1 MNFKKLLFFISF
13 FSFSFGT
20 SLSAQLYIN
29 EIMVQPPSSGS
40 SAKQDNE
47 ELIEIR
53 GVANST
59 IADNTYLIQVEGDSN
74 DPGDIESSS
83 NNAGGIIDLSGKTIG
98 SNGTLVIL
106 TTGHPYTISSET
118 TQVLDVTDG
127 NLEDPTHTFF
137 LINTNG
143 NSVEDDGGTS
153 RSAPHSN
160 HDLDE
165 NNDGI
170 IDTKFTSAWTF
181 MDGISIIDN
190 DDSNEYGYAEVI
202 FSKKPSNSTI
212 YKSST
217 ATLVDTSNQQFR
229 YFARIGNSTGY
240 KAGEVA
246 DADWVGG
253 TINSGDNPN
262 LSSSD
267 YWSFGS
273 NSSGIRALP
282 EAWEGYE
289 LNHLGAPNPT
299 ADALSIKSFDDPNDF
314 ILYPNPTNA
323 MIHISGKESVDAISL
338 YNISG
343 QLIMKATNTSTLDV
357 GSQQNGLYI
366 KKSPNKINRQ
376 KTSKPKN

>member
-1 MNFKKLLFFISF
+1 MKKLLLTITIMSI
-13 FSFSFGT
+13 GT

-29 EIMVQPPSSGS
+29 EIMVQPPNSSS
-40 SAKQDNE
+40 SPKQDNE

-59 IADNTYLIQVEGDSN
+59 IAANTYLIQVEGDET

-106 TTGHPYTISSET
+106 TTGHPYTINSGGT
-118 TQVLDVTDG
+118 TRITGVTDG

-366 KKSPNKINRQ
+366 IEIKDKG
-376 KTSKPKN
+376 KTSVNKLIKH

>member
-1 MNFKKLLFFISF
+1 
-13 FSFSFGT
+13 
-20 SLSAQLYIN
+20 
-29 EIMVQPPSSGS
+29 MVQPPNSSS
-40 SAKQDNE
+40 SPKQDNE

-202 FSKKPSNSTI
+202 FSKNPSNSTI
-212 YKSST
+212 YKSGT
-217 ATLVDTSNQQFR
+217 ATLVDTSGQQFR

-240 KAGEVA
+240 NAGEVA

-267 YWSFGS
+267 YWHFGS
-273 NSSGIRALP
+273 NNSGIRALP

-289 LNHLGAPNPT
+289 LNHLGEPNPSST
-299 ADALSIKSFDDPNDF
+299 SS
-314 ILYPNPTNA
+314 T
-323 MIHISGKESVDAISL
+323 
-338 YNISG
+338 
-343 QLIMKATNTSTLDV
+343 QLGTTTSTIASDTCL
-357 GSQQNGLYI
+357 LYT
-366 KKSPNKINRQ
+366 SPSPRD
-376 KTSKPKN
+376 

>member
-1 MNFKKLLFFISF
+1 MKKLLLTITIMSI
-13 FSFSFGT
+13 GT

-29 EIMVQPPSSGS
+29 EIMVQPPNSSS
-40 SAKQDNE
+40 SPKQDNE

-59 IADNTYLIQVEGDSN
+59 IAANTYLIQVEGDET
-74 DPGDIESSS
+74 DPGDIESGGGQ
-83 NNAGGIIDLSGKTIG
+83 GGIIDLSGKTIG

-366 KKSPNKINRQ
+366 IEIKDKGKTTVNRLI
-376 KTSKPKN
+376 KH

>member
-1 MNFKKLLFFISF
+1 MKKYLLILTIMSI
-13 FSFSFGT
+13 GT

-29 EIMVQPPSSGS
+29 EIMVQPPSSS
-40 SAKQDNE
+40 TSTKQDNE

-59 IADNTYLIQVEGDSN
+59 IADNTYLIQVEGDSS

-98 SNGTLVIL
+98 SNGILVIL
-106 TTGHPYTISSET
+106 TTGHPYTINSES
-118 TQVLDVTDG
+118 TQLLDVTDG

-165 NNDGI
+165 NDDGI
-170 IDTKFTSAWTF
+170 IDAKFTSAWTF

-190 DDSNEYGYAEVI
+190 DDSDEYGYAEVI
-202 FSKKPSNSTI
+202 FSKNPSSSTI

-253 TINSGDNPN
+253 TVNSGDNPN
-262 LSSSD
+262 NADSD
-267 YWSFGS
+267 YWSFGTS
-273 NSSGIRALP
+273 SSGVRALP
-282 EAWEGYE
+282 EEWEKYV
-289 LNHLGAPNPT
+289 LDHLGAPNPDNT
-299 ADALSIKSFDDPNDF
+299 LSVNTLENPNNF
-314 ILYPNPTNA
+314 VLYPNPTNGVV
-323 MIHISGKESVDAISL
+323 HISAKESVDAL
-338 YNISG
+338 RVFNISG
-343 QLIMKATNTSTLDV
+343 QLIKEVTNANSIDISSQRSGLYMIEIEDV
-357 GSQQNGLYI
+357 G
-366 KKSPNKINRQ
+366 
-376 KTSKPKN
+376 KTSVAKLIKR

>member
-1 MNFKKLLFFISF
+1 MKKLLLTITIMSI
-13 FSFSFGT
+13 GT

-29 EIMVQPPSSGS
+29 EIMVQPPNSSS
-40 SAKQDNE
+40 SPKQDNE

-59 IADNTYLIQVEGDSN
+59 IAANTYLIQVEGDET

-212 YKSST
+212 FKSST

-282 EAWEGYE
+282 EAGEGYE

-366 KKSPNKINRQ
+366 IEIKDKG
-376 KTSKPKN
+376 KTSVNKLIKH

>member
-1 MNFKKLLFFISF
+1 M
-13 FSFSFGT
+13 
-20 SLSAQLYIN
+20 
-29 EIMVQPPSSGS
+29 
-40 SAKQDNE
+40 D
-47 ELIEIR
+47 
-53 GVANST
+53 
-59 IADNTYLIQVEGDSN
+59 
-74 DPGDIESSS
+74 
-83 NNAGGIIDLSGKTIG
+83 
-98 SNGTLVIL
+98 
-106 TTGHPYTISSET
+106 
-118 TQVLDVTDG
+118 
-127 NLEDPTHTFF
+127 ED
-137 LINTNG
+137 
-143 NSVEDDGGTS
+143 
-153 RSAPHSN
+153 
-160 HDLDE
+160 
-165 NNDGI
+165 NDGE

-181 MDGISIIDN
+181 MDGISVLKDN
-190 DDSNEYGYAEVI
+190 TSMYGYAEVI
-202 FSKKPSNSTI
+202 FAKNTSGKTV

-253 TINSGDNPN
+253 TVNSGDNPN

-273 NSSGIRALP
+273 SSSGIRALP

-299 ADALSIKSFDDPNDF
+299 ADALSIKSFDDFNDF

-366 KKSPNKINRQ
+366 IEIKDKE
-376 KTSKPKN
+376 KTTVKRLIKH

>member
-1 MNFKKLLFFISF
+1 MSI
-13 FSFSFGT
+13 GT

-29 EIMVQPPSSGS
+29 EIMVQPPNSSS
-40 SAKQDNE
+40 SPKQDNE

-59 IADNTYLIQVEGDSN
+59 IADNTYLIQVEGDET
-74 DPGDIESSS
+74 DPGDIETNT

-106 TTGHPYTISSET
+106 TTGHPYTINSGGT
-118 TQVLDVTDG
+118 TRITGVTDG

-143 NSVEDDGGTS
+143 NSVTDDGGTS
-153 RSAPHSN
+153 RSTPHTN

-165 NNDGI
+165 DNDGI

-190 DDSNEYGYAEVI
+190 DDDNEYGYAEVI
-202 FSKKPSNSTI
+202 FSKNPSNSTI
-212 YKSST
+212 YKSDT

-240 KAGEVA
+240 KAGEVT

-299 ADALSIKSFDDPNDF
+299 ADALSIKSFDNPNDF

-366 KKSPNKINRQ
+366 IEIKDKGKTTVNRLI
-376 KTSKPKN
+376 KH

>member
-1 MNFKKLLFFISF
+1 MKKLLLTITIMSI
-13 FSFSFGT
+13 GT

-29 EIMVQPPSSGS
+29 EIMVQPPNSSS
-40 SAKQDNE
+40 SPKQDNE

-59 IADNTYLIQVEGDSN
+59 IADNTYLIQVEGDGNSE
-74 DPGDIESSS
+74 PGDIESGGGQ
-83 NNAGGIIDLSGKTIG
+83 GGIIDLSGKTIG

-118 TQVLDVTDG
+118 TVLLDVTDG
-127 NLEDPTHTFF
+127 NLEDPSNNFF

-143 NSVEDDGGTS
+143 NSVTDKNGTS
-153 RSAPHSN
+153 RDAPHSN
-160 HDLDE
+160 HDLDAD
-165 NNDGI
+165 NDGI

-202 FSKKPSNSTI
+202 FSKNPSNSTI

-217 ATLVDTSNQQFR
+217 ATLVDTSGQQFR

-366 KKSPNKINRQ
+366 IEIKDKGKTTVNRLI
-376 KTSKPKN
+376 KH

>member
-1 MNFKKLLFFISF
+1 MKKLLLTITIMSI
-13 FSFSFGT
+13 GT

-29 EIMVQPPSSGS
+29 EIMVQPPNSSS
-40 SAKQDNE
+40 SPKQDNE

-59 IADNTYLIQVEGDSN
+59 IAANTYLIQVEGDET
-74 DPGDIESSS
+74 DPGDIESGGGQ
-83 NNAGGIIDLSGKTIG
+83 GGIIDLSGKTIG

-212 YKSST
+212 FKSST

-253 TINSGDNPN
+253 TINSGDNPT

-366 KKSPNKINRQ
+366 IEIKDKG
-376 KTSKPKN
+376 KTSVNKLIKH

>member
-1 MNFKKLLFFISF
+1 MKKYLLILTIMSI
-13 FSFSFGT
+13 GT

-29 EIMVQPPSSGS
+29 EIMVQPPSSS
-40 SAKQDNE
+40 TSPKQDNE

-59 IADNTYLIQVEGDSN
+59 IADNTYLIQVEGDSI

-83 NNAGGIIDLSGKTIG
+83 NNAGGIIDLSGKTLG
-98 SNGTLVIL
+98 PNGILVIL
-106 TTGHPYTISSET
+106 TTGHPYTINSES
-118 TQVLDVTDG
+118 TQLLDVTDG

-170 IDTKFTSAWTF
+170 IDAKFTSAWTF

-190 DDSNEYGYAEVI
+190 DDSDEYGYAEVI
-202 FSKKPSNSTI
+202 FSKNPSSSTI

-253 TINSGDNPN
+253 TVNSGDNPN
-262 LSSSD
+262 NADSD
-267 YWSFGS
+267 YWSFGTS
-273 NSSGIRALP
+273 SSGVRALP
-282 EAWEGYE
+282 EEWEKYV
-289 LNHLGAPNPT
+289 LDHLGAPNPDNT
-299 ADALSIKSFDDPNDF
+299 LSVNTLENPNNF
-314 ILYPNPTNA
+314 VLYPNPTNGVV
-323 MIHISGKESVDAISL
+323 HISAKESVDAL
-338 YNISG
+338 RVFNISG
-343 QLIMKATNTSTLDV
+343 QLIKEVTNANSIDISSQRSGLYMIEIEDV
-357 GSQQNGLYI
+357 G
-366 KKSPNKINRQ
+366 
-376 KTSKPKN
+376 KTSVAKLIKR

>member
-1 MNFKKLLFFISF
+1 MKKLLLTITIMSI
-13 FSFSFGT
+13 GT

-29 EIMVQPPSSGS
+29 EIMVQPPNSSS
-40 SAKQDNE
+40 SPKQDNE

-118 TQVLDVTDG
+118 TQLLDVTDG

-165 NNDGI
+165 DNDGI

-267 YWSFGS
+267 YWHFGS

-323 MIHISGKESVDAISL
+323 LVHISGKESVDAISL

-343 QLIMKATNTSTLDV
+343 QLIMRATNTSTLDV

-366 KKSPNKINRQ
+366 IEIKDKGKTTVNRLI
-376 KTSKPKN
+376 KH

>member
-1 MNFKKLLFFISF
+1 MKKLLLTITIMSI
-13 FSFSFGT
+13 GT

-29 EIMVQPPSSGS
+29 EIMVQPPNSSS
-40 SAKQDNE
+40 SPKQDNE

-59 IADNTYLIQVEGDSN
+59 IADNTYLIQVEGDET

-118 TQVLDVTDG
+118 TQLLDVTDG

-212 YKSST
+212 YKSGT
-217 ATLVDTSNQQFR
+217 ATLVDTSSQQFR

-240 KAGEVA
+240 NAGEVA

-267 YWSFGS
+267 YWHFGS

-323 MIHISGKESVDAISL
+323 LIHISGKESVDAISL

-366 KKSPNKINRQ
+366 IEIKDKEKTTVNRLI
-376 KTSKPKN
+376 KH

>member
-1 MNFKKLLFFISF
+1 MKKLLLTITIMSI
-13 FSFSFGT
+13 GT

-29 EIMVQPPSSGS
+29 EIMVQPPNSSS
-40 SAKQDNE
+40 SPKQDNE

-59 IADNTYLIQVEGDSN
+59 IAANTYLIQVEGDET

-366 KKSPNKINRQ
+366 IEIKDKG
-376 KTSKPKN
+376 KTSVNKLIKH

>member
-1 MNFKKLLFFISF
+1 MKKLLLTIIIMSI
-13 FSFSFGT
+13 GT

-29 EIMVQPPSSGS
+29 EIMVQPPSTS
-40 SAKQDNE
+40 SSPKQDNE

-59 IADNTYLIQVEGDSN
+59 IADNTYLIQVEGDET

-153 RSAPHSN
+153 RSTPHTN

-165 NNDGI
+165 DNDGI

-190 DDSNEYGYAEVI
+190 DDDNEYGYAEVI

-299 ADALSIKSFDDPNDF
+299 ADALSIKSFDNPNAF
-314 ILYPNPTNA
+314 ILYPNPTNDV
-323 MIHISGKESVDAISL
+323 IHISGKESVDAISL

-366 KKSPNKINRQ
+366 IEIKDKGKTTVNRLI
-376 KTSKPKN
+376 KH

>member
-59 IADNTYLIQVEGDSN
+59 IAANTYLIQVEGDET

-118 TQVLDVTDG
+118 TQLLDVTDG

-143 NSVEDDGGTS
+143 NNVEDDGGTS

-267 YWSFGS
+267 YWHFGS

-323 MIHISGKESVDAISL
+323 VIHISGKESVDAISL

-366 KKSPNKINRQ
+366 IEIKVK
-376 KTSKPKN
+376 

>member
-1 MNFKKLLFFISF
+1 MKKLLLTITIMSI
-13 FSFSFGT
+13 GT

-29 EIMVQPPSSGS
+29 EIMVQPPNSSS
-40 SAKQDNE
+40 SPKQDNE

-59 IADNTYLIQVEGDSN
+59 IAANTYLIQVEGDET
-74 DPGDIESSS
+74 DPGDIESGGGQ
-83 NNAGGIIDLSGKTIG
+83 GGIIDLSGKTIG

-212 YKSST
+212 FKSST

-366 KKSPNKINRQ
+366 IEIKDKG
-376 KTSKPKN
+376 KTSVNKLIKH

>member
-1 MNFKKLLFFISF
+1 MKKLLLTIIIISI
-13 FSFSFGT
+13 GT

-29 EIMVQPPSSGS
+29 EIMVQPPNTSSS
-40 SAKQDNE
+40 PKQDNE

-59 IADNTYLIQVEGDSN
+59 IAANTYLIQVEGDQT

-83 NNAGGIIDLSGKTIG
+83 NNAGGIIDLSGKIIG

-106 TTGHPYTISSET
+106 TSGHPYTISSET
-118 TQVLDVTDG
+118 TQLLDVTDG

-165 NNDGI
+165 DNDGI

-190 DDSNEYGYAEVI
+190 DDDNEYGYAEVI

-212 YKSST
+212 YKSSS

-253 TINSGDNPN
+253 TINSSDNPN

-299 ADALSIKSFDDPNDF
+299 ADALSIKSFDDFNDF

-323 MIHISGKESVDAISL
+323 MIHISGKESVDVISL

-343 QLIMKATNTSTLDV
+343 QIIMKATNTSTLDI
-357 GSQQNGLYI
+357 GSQQKGVYI
-366 KKSPNKINRQ
+366 IEIKDKGKTTVNKLI
-376 KTSKPKN
+376 KN

>member
-1 MNFKKLLFFISF
+1 MKKLLLTITIMSI
-13 FSFSFGT
+13 GT

-29 EIMVQPPSSGS
+29 EIMVQPPNSSS
-40 SAKQDNE
+40 SPKQDNE

-59 IADNTYLIQVEGDSN
+59 IAANTYLIQVEGDET
-74 DPGDIESSS
+74 DPGDIESGGGQ
-83 NNAGGIIDLSGKTIG
+83 GGIIDLSGKTIG

-366 KKSPNKINRQ
+366 IEIKDKG
-376 KTSKPKN
+376 KTSVNKLIKH

>member
-1 MNFKKLLFFISF
+1 MKKLLLTIIIMSI
-13 FSFSFGT
+13 GT

-29 EIMVQPPSSGS
+29 EIMVQPPNSSS
-40 SAKQDNE
+40 SPKQDNE

-59 IADNTYLIQVEGDSN
+59 IAANTYLIQVEGDET

-366 KKSPNKINRQ
+366 IEIKDKG
-376 KTSKPKN
+376 KTSVNKLIKH

>member
-1 MNFKKLLFFISF
+1 MKKLLLTITIMSI
-13 FSFSFGT
+13 GT

-29 EIMVQPPSSGS
+29 EIMVQPPNSSS
-40 SAKQDNE
+40 SPKQDNE

-59 IADNTYLIQVEGDSN
+59 IADNTYLIQVEGDET

-98 SNGTLVIL
+98 SNGILVIL
-106 TTGHPYTISSET
+106 TTGHPYTINSES
-118 TQVLDVTDG
+118 TQLLDVTDG

-143 NSVEDDGGTS
+143 NSVEDDNGTS
-153 RSAPHSN
+153 RSAPHTN

-202 FSKKPSNSTI
+202 FSKNPSNSTI

-273 NSSGIRALP
+273 SSSGIRALP

-299 ADALSIKSFDDPNDF
+299 ADALSIKSFDNPNDF

-323 MIHISGKESVDAISL
+323 LIHISGKESVDAISL

-366 KKSPNKINRQ
+366 IEIKDKGKTTVNRLI
-376 KTSKPKN
+376 KH

>member
-1 MNFKKLLFFISF
+1 
-13 FSFSFGT
+13 
-20 SLSAQLYIN
+20 
-29 EIMVQPPSSGS
+29 MVQPPNSSS
-40 SAKQDNE
+40 SPKQDNE

-59 IADNTYLIQVEGDSN
+59 IAANTYLIQVEGDET
-74 DPGDIESSS
+74 DPGDIESGGGQ
-83 NNAGGIIDLSGKTIG
+83 GGIIDLSGKTIG

-106 TTGHPYTISSET
+106 TSGHPYTINSAGT
-118 TQVLDVTDG
+118 TRITGVTDG
-127 NLEDPTHTFF
+127 NLEDPSHTFF

-143 NSVEDDGGTS
+143 NSVTDKNGVS
-153 RSAPHSN
+153 RDAPHTN

-165 NNDGI
+165 NNDGT

-181 MDGISIIDN
+181 MDGISIL
-190 DDSNEYGYAEVI
+190 DDDDYEYGYAEVI
-202 FSKKPSNSTI
+202 FAKNTSSSTI

-217 ATLVDTSNQQFR
+217 ATLVDTSNQRFR

-366 KKSPNKINRQ
+366 IEIKDKG
-376 KTSKPKN
+376 KTSVNKLIKH

>member
-1 MNFKKLLFFISF
+1 MKKLLLTITIMSI
-13 FSFSFGT
+13 GT

-29 EIMVQPPSSGS
+29 EIMVQPPNSSS
-40 SAKQDNE
+40 SPKQDNE

-59 IADNTYLIQVEGDSN
+59 IAANTYLIQVEGDET

-240 KAGEVA
+240 NAGEVA

-323 MIHISGKESVDAISL
+323 MIHISGKESVDAINL

-366 KKSPNKINRQ
+366 IEIKDKG
-376 KTSKPKN
+376 KTSVNKLIKQ

>member
-13 FSFSFGT
+13 LSFSFGT

-29 EIMVQPPSSGS
+29 EIMTQPPNSDSSP
-40 SAKQDNE
+40 KQDNE

-74 DPGDIESSS
+74 DPGDIESST

-106 TTGHPYTISSET
+106 TSGHPYTINSGGT
-118 TQVLDVTDG
+118 TRITGVTDG
-127 NLEDPTHTFF
+127 TLEDPTHTFF

-143 NSVEDDGGTS
+143 NSVTDDGGTS

-165 NNDGI
+165 DNDGE

-202 FSKKPSNSTI
+202 FSKNPSNSTI

-229 YFARIGNSTGY
+229 YFFRIGNSTGY
-240 KAGEVA
+240 IAGEVA
-246 DADWVGG
+246 NPDWVGG

-262 LSSSD
+262 NADSD
-267 YWSFGS
+267 NWRFGS
-273 NSSGIRALP
+273 NSTGVRALP
-282 EAWEGYE
+282 EEWEGYV
-289 LNHLGAPNPT
+289 LDHLGAPNP
-299 ADALSIKSFDDPNDF
+299 DNVLSVNKLENPKSFV
-314 ILYPNPTNA
+314 LYPNPTDD
-323 MIHISGKESVDAISL
+323 IVHISGKESVDAIRL
-338 YNISG
+338 INISG
-343 QLIMKATNTSTLDV
+343 QLIMEATNAKTLDLSSQRSGMYLIEIENE
-357 GSQQNGLYI
+357 GSTTTGKLI
-366 KKSPNKINRQ
+366 KR
-376 KTSKPKN
+376 

>member
-1 MNFKKLLFFISF
+1 MKKLLLTITIMSI
-13 FSFSFGT
+13 GT

-29 EIMVQPPSSGS
+29 EIMVQPPNSSS
-40 SAKQDNE
+40 SPKQDNE

-59 IADNTYLIQVEGDSN
+59 IAANTYLIQVEGDET

-202 FSKKPSNSTI
+202 FSKNPSNSTI
-212 YKSST
+212 YKSGT
-217 ATLVDTSNQQFR
+217 ATLVDTSGQQFR

-267 YWSFGS
+267 YWHFGS
-273 NSSGIRALP
+273 NNSGIRALP

-366 KKSPNKINRQ
+366 IEIKDKG
-376 KTSKPKN
+376 KTSVNKLIKH

>member
-1 MNFKKLLFFISF
+1 MKKLLLTITIMSI
-13 FSFSFGT
+13 GT

-29 EIMVQPPSSGS
+29 EIMVQPPSSS
-40 SAKQDNE
+40 SSPKQDNE

-59 IADNTYLIQVEGDSN
+59 IAANTYLIQVEGDET

-366 KKSPNKINRQ
+366 IEIKDKG
-376 KTSKPKN
+376 KTSVNKLIKH

>member
-1 MNFKKLLFFISF
+1 MKKLLLTITIMSI
-13 FSFSFGT
+13 GT

-29 EIMVQPPSSGS
+29 EIMVQPPNSSS
-40 SAKQDNE
+40 SPKQDNE

-59 IADNTYLIQVEGDSN
+59 IAANTYLIQVEGDET

-202 FSKKPSNSTI
+202 FSKNPSNSTI
-212 YKSST
+212 YKSGT
-217 ATLVDTSNQQFR
+217 ATLVDTSGQQFR

-240 KAGEVA
+240 NAGEVA

-366 KKSPNKINRQ
+366 IEIKDKG
-376 KTSKPKN
+376 KTSVNKLIKH

>member
-1 MNFKKLLFFISF
+1 MKKLLLTITIMSI
-13 FSFSFGT
+13 GT

-29 EIMVQPPSSGS
+29 EIMVQPPNSSS
-40 SAKQDNE
+40 SPKQDNE

-59 IADNTYLIQVEGDSN
+59 IAANTYLIQVEGDET

-118 TQVLDVTDG
+118 TQLLDVTDG

-153 RSAPHSN
+153 RSTPHTN

-165 NNDGI
+165 DNDGI

-202 FSKKPSNSTI
+202 FSKNPSNSTI
-212 YKSST
+212 YKSGT
-217 ATLVDTSNQQFR
+217 ATLVDTSGQQFR

-240 KAGEVA
+240 NAGEVA

-299 ADALSIKSFDDPNDF
+299 ADALSIKSFNNPNDF

-366 KKSPNKINRQ
+366 IEIKDKG
-376 KTSKPKN
+376 KTSVNKLIKH

>member
-1 MNFKKLLFFISF
+1 MKKLLLTITIMSI
-13 FSFSFGT
+13 GT

-29 EIMVQPPSSGS
+29 EIMVQPPNSSS
-40 SAKQDNE
+40 SPKQDNE

-59 IADNTYLIQVEGDSN
+59 IAANTYLIQVEGDET

-323 MIHISGKESVDAISL
+323 IIHISGKESVDAISL

-366 KKSPNKINRQ
+366 IEIKDKG
-376 KTSKPKN
+376 KTSVNKLIKH